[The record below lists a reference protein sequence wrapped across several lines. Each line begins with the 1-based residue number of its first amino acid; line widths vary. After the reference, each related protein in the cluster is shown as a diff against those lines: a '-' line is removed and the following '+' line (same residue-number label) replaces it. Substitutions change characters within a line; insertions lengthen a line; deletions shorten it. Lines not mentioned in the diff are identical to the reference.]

1 MSDLPAIAQIMASAV
16 GLVGALVAGLSVY
29 LNYKG
34 RHNPFRQA
42 VYDSQMGA
50 YFDISGAMSDLYT
63 AAQDGLALAGP
74 RHRQEEARV
83 RLRAALRDGH
93 ERYTAAVN
101 RALIVLPSR
110 VKAALD
116 HFNDTLLALADPGGE
131 LGDAPDAAALAS
143 AYERAINSIR
153 HHLAVDS
160 LMTGMLAEMGIGS
173 ESVVLRRLRPAV
185 NPLLPVGRPER

>member
-16 GLVGALVAGLSVY
+16 GLVGAMVAGLSVY
-29 LNYKG
+29 LNFRG

-42 VYDSQMGA
+42 VYDRQMGA
-50 YFDISGAMSDLYT
+50 YLDISAAMSDLYT
-63 AAQDGLALAGP
+63 AAQDGLALVGP
-74 RHRQEEARV
+74 RHRLEEGCV
-83 RLRAALRDGH
+83 RLRAALRDEH

-116 HFNDTLLALADPGGE
+116 HFNDTLLALADPGEQSGVPE
-131 LGDAPDAAALAS
+131 PAALAA

-160 LMTGMLAEMGIGS
+160 LTTGMLAEMGIGS
-173 ESVVLRRLRPAV
+173 ESVVLRRFRSEI
-185 NPLLPVGRPER
+185 NPLMPVARSER